1 MTPRTTAQFEEIRER
16 KKDQIRRAGLRVFS
30 REGYHTATISKIAR
44 TAGISKGLI
53 YNYYESKEDLLKDIL
68 KKGMEDLGD
77 MIDPD
82 HDGRITPT
90 EIRGLISQ
98 TFDSLSTRPEYWKL
112 YFSVLLQPAV
122 TEKIQPEINQIYAS
136 FLEMAVV
143 YFRDTGAED
152 PEAEALIL
160 GSILDGVCFHFLLKP
175 NEYPLEKVKEKLL
188 RIYGRTDSQL
198 NH

>member
-1 MTPRTTAQFEEIRER
+1 MAPRTTAQFEEIRER
-16 KKDQIRRAGLRVFS
+16 KKEQIRKAGLRAFS
-30 REGYHTATISKIAR
+30 REGYHITTISKIAKI
-44 TAGISKGLI
+44 AGISKGLI

-68 KKGMEDLGD
+68 RKGLEELGE

-82 HDGRITPT
+82 HDGKITPT
-90 EIRGLISQ
+90 EIRGLIEQ

-122 TEKIQPEINQIYAS
+122 TEKIQPEINQVYDS
-136 FLEMAVV
+136 FLEMAVR
-143 YFRDTGAED
+143 YFQDSGSDD

-175 NEYPLEKVKEKLL
+175 KEYPLEKVKEKLL
-188 RIYGRTDSQL
+188 AIYGRAEL
-198 NH
+198 KK